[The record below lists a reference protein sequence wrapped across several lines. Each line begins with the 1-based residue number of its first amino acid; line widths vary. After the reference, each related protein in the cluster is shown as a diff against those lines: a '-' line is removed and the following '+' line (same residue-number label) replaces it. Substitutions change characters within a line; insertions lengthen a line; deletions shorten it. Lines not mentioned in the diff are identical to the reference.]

1 MLSLCIVLVGTLLQ
15 LLAAAWATAAAA
27 RAVGSGRGRLGVG
40 LMAIGAT
47 LLVSIAF
54 EGLGAVLPR
63 GLHDGIAGIVLGP
76 AIGLIYITALFLIFR
91 RLFVLKRLRPLAPLA
106 AFIAVALTFLM
117 ITFLLVKPYVME
129 AFVLSTA
136 SMAPTLVPGDR
147 FVVNRLLTPR
157 RFDIVAYHPEV
168 DRAVVYAHRL
178 IGLPGER
185 LRFAGG
191 SLYINGA
198 KIDAPPVLSGRLTDA
213 PVGIPPG
220 LRRYREGQE
229 IKLGPDDYFLVGD
242 HLAVAADCRVRGPI
256 PRPDLVG
263 VADLLYWPAGKLRV
277 LR

>member
-1 MLSLCIVLVGTLLQ
+1 MLSLIILLVGTLLQ
-15 LLAAAWATAAAA
+15 LLASAWATAAAA
-27 RAVGSGRGRLGVG
+27 RAAGSGRGRFAVG

-47 LLVSIAF
+47 LLVSIALQ
-54 EGLGAVLPR
+54 GLGAVLPHGWNSAMF
-63 GLHDGIAGIVLGP
+63 GLVLTP
-76 AIGLIYITALFLIFR
+76 ALGLIYLAALFVIFR
-91 RLFVLKRLRPLAPLA
+91 RLFVLKSLRPLAPLG

-117 ITFLLVKPYVME
+117 IAFLLVKPYVIE

-191 SLYINGA
+191 SLYINDV
-198 KIDAPPVLSGRLTDA
+198 KIDAPPPLAGRLTAA
-213 PVGIPPG
+213 PLAAPPES
-220 LRRYREGQE
+220 RRYREGQE
-229 IKLGPDDYFLVGD
+229 IQLGPDDYFLVGD
-242 HLAVAADCRVRGPI
+242 HLDVAADSRVRGPI

-263 VADLLYWPAGKLRV
+263 VADLIYWPAGKLRV